1 MTFENENPFA
11 LRSTL
16 EYEMPDFTRI
26 NDESYLPAFHAGCED
41 HLHEVHEI
49 IKQEEVTFENTIV
62 ALERSG
68 QMLTRV
74 LTVFYNKSSSD
85 TTDRLD
91 EIEEEIAPKLSA
103 HMDAIRLNQA
113 LFGRIKELYS
123 NRDSL
128 ELNNED
134 AWLLERY
141 YMDFTHAGAHLTDAQ
156 REELT
161 NLNEELSKLETQFGK
176 NLLTD
181 TNDLGVVV
189 DDVAELDGLSEN
201 EIAACAAAAKARGLE
216 GKWLVGMVNFT
227 GHPLLSSMKNR
238 GLRERVMKN
247 SLLKGARSNDNDNR
261 PVILQIIKL
270 RAKRAE
276 LFGVKAHAEHVLQ
289 DRNAQN
295 PENVHK
301 MLKQIAPAA
310 VRNAKLEG
318 ADLQKTI
325 DADFE
330 RQAKAVLEEIFTDL
344 DQDVVGAMQAL
355 AANGD
360 GSTKTLEEI
369 AAVYGVSPARVA
381 EIRNKT
387 AADVSAATQTK
398 NGLPF
403 TLESWDWDF
412 YTEAVRLEKY
422 NLDTSAMRPYF
433 ELERVLQDGVFFAAN
448 KLFGISFKERKDI
461 VTYHPDARAFE
472 VFNEDGSKLALFIG
486 DFYTRDSKRGGA
498 WMNNLVDQNHLLGQL
513 PVVVNN
519 LNVPKPPAGQP
530 TLLTYDEITTLFHEF
545 GHTLHGILSDV
556 KYPRFSGTSVERDF
570 VEFPSQVNE
579 MWLTWPEVLDNYAKH
594 YETGEKIPQEWVD
607 NLKASAA
614 FNEGHATTA
623 YLAAAILD
631 LAWHSLDADAT
642 VADVEEFEAKAIEAY
657 GLNYSPVPTRYR
669 STYFSHIFA
678 GGYSAGY
685 YGYIW
690 SEVLD
695 ADTVD
700 WFKENGGL
708 TRANGDH
715 FRNTLLSRGGSIN
728 SMQMFRNFRGRDATI
743 EPLLKRRGLL

>member
-26 NDESYLPAFHAGCED
+26 NDESYLPAFHAGCEE

-49 IKQEEVTFENTIV
+49 IKQDEVTFENTVV

-68 QMLTRV
+68 QLLTRV

-156 REELT
+156 RDELT
-161 NLNEELSKLETQFGK
+161 NLNEELSKLETLFGK
-176 NLLTD
+176 NLLAD
-181 TNDLGVVV
+181 TNTLAVEV

-216 GKWLVGMVNFT
+216 GKWLVTMVNFT

-247 SLLKGARSNDNDNR
+247 SLLKGNCDVIDNR
-261 PVILQIIKL
+261 KVILELVKL

-276 LFGVKAHAEHVLQ
+276 LFGVKTHAEHVLQ

-318 ADLQKTI
+318 ADLQKVI
-325 DADFE
+325 DA
-330 RQAKAVLEEIFTDL
+330 
-344 DQDVVGAMQAL
+344 
-355 AANGD
+355 NGED
-360 GSTKTLEEI
+360 
-369 AAVYGVSPARVA
+369 
-381 EIRNKT
+381 
-387 AADVSAATQTK
+387 
-398 NGLPF
+398 F

-448 KLFGISFKERKDI
+448 KLFGITFKERKDI
-461 VTYHPDARAFE
+461 VTYHPEARAFE

-519 LNVPKPPAGQP
+519 LNIPKPPAGQP

-631 LAWHSLDADAT
+631 LAWHSLDSNAT

>member
-16 EYEMPDFTRI
+16 EYEMPDFSRI
-26 NDESYLPAFHAGCED
+26 NDESYLPAFYAGCQEQ
-41 HLHEVHEI
+41 LHEVHEI
-49 IKQEEVTFENTIV
+49 IKQDEVTFENTIV
-62 ALERSG
+62 AMERSG
-68 QMLTRV
+68 QLLMRV
-74 LTVFYNKSSSD
+74 LVVFYNKSSSD

-103 HMDAIRLNQA
+103 HTDAIRLNQA
-113 LFGRIKELYS
+113 LFGRIKELYGK
-123 NRDSL
+123 RDSL
-128 ELNNED
+128 ELNTED

-181 TNDLGVVV
+181 TNDLGVLV
-189 DDVAELDGLSEN
+189 DDVNELDGLSEN

-227 GHPLLSSMKNR
+227 GHPLHASMKNR
-238 GLRERVMKN
+238 SLRERVMKN
-247 SLLKGARSNDNDNR
+247 SLIKGARNNENDNR
-261 PVILQIIKL
+261 PVILQIVKL

-276 LFGVKAHAEHVLQ
+276 LFGVKTHAEHVLQ

-310 VRNAKLEG
+310 VRNARAEG
-318 ADLQKTI
+318 ADLQKAI
-325 DADFE
+325 DASGE
-330 RQAKAVLEEIFTDL
+330 
-344 DQDVVGAMQAL
+344 
-355 AANGD
+355 N
-360 GSTKTLEEI
+360 
-369 AAVYGVSPARVA
+369 
-381 EIRNKT
+381 
-387 AADVSAATQTK
+387 
-398 NGLPF
+398 F

-412 YTEAVRLEKY
+412 YTEAVRMEKY
-422 NLDTSAMRPYF
+422 NLDTTAMRPYF
-433 ELERVLQDGVFFAAN
+433 ELERVLNDGVFFAAN

-498 WMNNLVDQNHLLGQL
+498 WMNNLVDQSHLLGQL

-579 MWLTWPEVLDNYAKH
+579 MWLTWPEVLDNYAIH

-607 NLKASAA
+607 NLKAAST
-614 FNEGHATTA
+614 FNEGHATTS
-623 YLAAAILD
+623 YMAAAILD
-631 LAWHSLDADAT
+631 LAWHSLEADST
-642 VADVEEFEAKAIEAY
+642 VEDVEEFEAKAIEAY
-657 GLNYSPVPTRYR
+657 GLNYGPVPTRYR

-715 FRNTLLSRGGSIN
+715 FRKTLLARGGSIN